1 MAEWKVVAVAFDW
14 IWMQDPATGEIR
26 KIDRRGR
33 RQQVDNRTVEEQQE
47 DAERS
52 EITDRK

>member
-26 KIDRRGR
+26 QVDRRAR
-33 RQQVDNRTVEEQQE
+33 MLQTDNRTV
-47 DAERS
+47 AERS
-52 EITDRK
+52 EITYRK